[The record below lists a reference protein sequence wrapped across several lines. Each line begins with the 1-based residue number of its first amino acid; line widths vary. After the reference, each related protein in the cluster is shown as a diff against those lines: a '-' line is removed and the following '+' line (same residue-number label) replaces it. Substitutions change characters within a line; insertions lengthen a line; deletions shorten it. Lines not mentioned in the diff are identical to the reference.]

1 MALPKFSPAHRQALL
16 NFLRIGVSVTLL
28 VVVLAQI
35 NLARLA
41 QTLSEADPRLYAAAL
56 GLGLIGVALR
66 AWRWKVLLDAVGAR
80 VPYGRLLYLYF
91 VGAFFNA
98 FLPTG
103 FGGDVV
109 RVLEFGPGADKAT
122 AAGTTIVD
130 RLTGF
135 IMLFALALVALPF
148 ALDLVPGWLLA
159 LIGAMAAA
167 VLVGSLFLFEG
178 NILQRVTGA
187 LTARLPGRLQALSL
201 SGDGWLARMYAVIT
215 ACGRGALLRALGVSL
230 VFNSVLLS
238 AAWLLAGAFRLEVT
252 LPTLLVCVPVATA
265 SLLLPISVSGLGV
278 REGIYVLLFAQ
289 VGVGQEQA
297 LAFSFAYYS
306 IDLFAGLLGGLI
318 YLLAGLIRLRRRV

>member
-1 MALPKFSPAHRQALL
+1 MTLPKLNPALRQALVNL
-16 NFLRIGVSVTLL
+16 LRIGVSATLL
-28 VVVLAQI
+28 IIVLSQI

-41 QTLSEADPRLYAAAL
+41 QTLSEADLSLYAAAL
-56 GLGLIGVALR
+56 GLGMIGVALR
-66 AWRWKVLLDAVGAR
+66 AWRWKVLLDAVGAHAPFR
-80 VPYGRLLYLYF
+80 KLLYLYF
-91 VGAFFNA
+91 IGAFFNA

-148 ALDLVPGWLLA
+148 ALSLVPGWLLG
-159 LIGAMAAA
+159 LIGALALA
-167 VLVGSLFLFEG
+167 VLLGSLLLFEG
-178 NILQRVTGA
+178 NLLRRVTGA
-187 LTARLPGRLQALSL
+187 LTSRLPGRLQFLSL

-215 ACGRGALLRALGVSL
+215 ACGRGAVLRALGVSL
-230 VFNSVLLS
+230 VFNSVLLF
-238 AAWLLAGAFRLEVT
+238 AAWLLAGAFRLNVT
-252 LPTLLVCVPVATA
+252 PPTLLVFVPVATA

-289 VGVGQEQA
+289 VGVRQEQA

-306 IDLFAGLLGGLI
+306 IDLVAGLLGGLI
-318 YLLAGLIRLRRRV
+318 YLVAGLFRLRRRA

>member
-1 MALPKFSPAHRQALL
+1 MSLPKVSPALRQALL
-16 NFLRIGVSVTLL
+16 NLLRIGVSVTLL
-28 VVVLAQI
+28 VVVLSQI

-41 QTLSEADPRLYAAAL
+41 QTLGEADPRLYAAAL
-56 GLGLIGVALR
+56 GLGLTGVALR

-80 VPYGRLLYLYF
+80 VPFGKLLYLYF

-148 ALDLVPGWLLA
+148 ALSLVPGWLLA
-159 LIGAMAAA
+159 LIGALAAA
-167 VLVGSLFLFEG
+167 VLLGSLLLFEG
-178 NILQRVTGA
+178 TLLRRMAGV
-187 LTARLPGRLQALSL
+187 LTSRLPGRLQFLSL

-215 ACGRGALLRALGVSL
+215 ACGRNALLRALGVSL
-230 VFNSVLLS
+230 VFNSVLLF
-238 AAWLLAGAFRLEVT
+238 AAWLLAGAFRLDVT
-252 LPTLLVCVPVATA
+252 PPTLLVFVPVGTA

-289 VGVGQEQA
+289 VGVRQEQA

-306 IDLFAGLLGGLI
+306 IDLFAGLVGGLI
-318 YLLAGLIRLRRRV
+318 YLIAGLLRLRQRA